1 MPIPDFAESDDLP
14 IGVHQASV
22 AEVVARFGQS
32 TLQRQLVTKRLLKIY
47 ELAYQT
53 GAVERF
59 IIYGSYVTAKPFPN
73 DVDIFL
79 VMSDDFRVDDLD
91 ESRKILFNHMRSHNE
106 FGASI
111 FWVRADAILLETVDE
126 MIAYWQTTRNNSKRG
141 IIEIINE

>member
-1 MPIPDFAESDDLP
+1 MPIPDFAESGDLP
-14 IGVHQASV
+14 IGVHKAAV

-47 ELAYQT
+47 NLAYQSEK
-53 GAVERF
+53 VERF

-79 VMSDDFRVDDLD
+79 VMGDDFRVEVLED
-91 ESRKILFNHMRSHNE
+91 SQKILFDHMHSHNE

-111 FWVRADAILLETVDE
+111 FWVRSDSILLETVDE

-141 IIEIINE
+141 IIEIIKE